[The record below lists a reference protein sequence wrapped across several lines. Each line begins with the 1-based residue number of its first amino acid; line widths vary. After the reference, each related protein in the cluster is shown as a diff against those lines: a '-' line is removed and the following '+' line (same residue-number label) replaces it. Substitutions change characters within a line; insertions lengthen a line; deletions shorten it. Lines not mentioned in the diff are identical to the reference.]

1 MLQKKPPPPS
11 SSLQIQ
17 NSDLAE
23 EAKTLLLCK
32 TVDDEIVYT
41 CKNIISK
48 LNSLN
53 DVEFYINN
61 YLSILYTENKI
72 DIFDIQKHPDGISVR
87 YKTLIS
93 SEVKLLDFTFI

>member
-1 MLQKKPPPPS
+1 MLQKKPTQLS

-32 TVDDEIVYT
+32 TIDDEIVYT
-41 CKNIISK
+41 CKKIISK
-48 LNSLN
+48 LNFLN

-61 YLSILYTENKI
+61 YLNILYTENKI
-72 DIFDIQKHPDGISVR
+72 DIFDIQKHPDGVSVR
-87 YKTLIS
+87 YKVLIN
-93 SEVKLLDFTFI
+93 SEIKLLDFTFI